1 MKVAGGEDD
10 EPLLPPGEELLLLD
24 PHDALPEAGVVPQ
37 HTGALLR
44 AVRERRSPADT
55 VTQRVTD

>member
-37 HTGALLR
+37 ETGGVVLS
-44 AVRERRSPADT
+44 VGDGGGPGGER
-55 VTQRVTD
+55 